1 MNKSL
6 GDYNVA
12 KSSSINVRNIVWTT
26 KNLQEP
32 EKFKSKKS
40 SLSKKSLPTN
50 IIYGEK
56 PEQNLKEEKVFKI
69 NQEKNVE
76 KSKCENSL
84 NKKFQKSSANNCK
97 IKQGFKRPGR

>member
-56 PEQNLKEEKVFKI
+56 PQQNLKVEKVFKI
-69 NQEKNVE
+69 NQENVE
-76 KSKCENSL
+76 KLKCENSL